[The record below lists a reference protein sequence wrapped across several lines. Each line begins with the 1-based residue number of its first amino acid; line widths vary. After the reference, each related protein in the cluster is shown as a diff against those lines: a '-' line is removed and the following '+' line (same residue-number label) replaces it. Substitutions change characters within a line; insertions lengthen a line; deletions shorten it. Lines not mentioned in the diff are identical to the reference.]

1 MLEIVHKQ
9 LNIMK
14 LGIDCRII
22 SSRFTGIGRYTHEL
36 VTRLIAHN
44 EKKDNPDQIVLF
56 FNDPEYYE
64 FTTNS
69 PHVKKI
75 LVNAR
80 HYSLAEQTKFL
91 RALNK
96 EKCDLV
102 HFPHFNIP
110 ILYKRPF
117 IVTIHDLT
125 LSLFPGRKMTRLH
138 HRIAYHKTIKN
149 AVKKAKKIIA
159 VSKHTK
165 KDIIEHLKVS
175 PEKITVIY
183 HGIGQEF
190 APTNNTQALEK
201 YAIPGP
207 YLLYTGVWRNHKNLK
222 RLIQALGILKK
233 TTPLKLVITG
243 NPDPHYPEV
252 QETVKQL
259 GLQDDVIFPGFV
271 SEDELVQLY
280 ANAKIYVF
288 PSLYEGFGFPPLE
301 AMKCGTPVVAS
312 NASSIPEICGP
323 QNAVFF
329 DPQDPQ
335 DIAEKIIKVY
345 NNSELQQQLIT
356 NGLSHSA
363 QFSWEEM
370 VAQTTKLYV

>member
-1 MLEIVHKQ
+1 
-9 LNIMK
+9 MK

-36 VTRLIAHN
+36 VTRLIKLN
-44 EKKDNPDQIVLF
+44 DTKEKPDQIVLF

-64 FTTNS
+64 FATNS

-91 RALNK
+91 RTLNK
-96 EKCDLV
+96 ENCDLV
-102 HFPHFNIP
+102 HFPHFNVP
-110 ILYKRPF
+110 ILYKKPF

-138 HRIAYHKTIKN
+138 HRLAYHKTIKN

-159 VSKHTK
+159 VSHHTK
-165 KDIIEHLKVS
+165 KDIVEHLKID
-175 PEKITVIY
+175 PAKITVIY
-183 HGIGQEF
+183 HGIAKEF
-190 APTNNTQALEK
+190 EKTNDTDVLQK
-201 YAIPGP
+201 HQIPGP

-222 RLIQALGILKK
+222 RLIQALKILKSK
-233 TTPLKLVITG
+233 TPLKLVITG

-252 QETVKQL
+252 QQTVKDL
-259 GLQDDVIFPGFV
+259 GLQDDVVFPGFV
-271 SEDELVQLY
+271 SEKELIQLY
-280 ANAKIYVF
+280 SHAAIYVF

-301 AMKCGTPVVAS
+301 AMKCATPVVAS
-312 NASSIPEICGP
+312 NASSIPEVCGI

-329 DPQDPQ
+329 DPQDENE
-335 DIAEKIIKVY
+335 IAQKILEVY
-345 NNSELQQQLIT
+345 NNKPLQMEMVK
-356 NGLSHSA
+356 NGLQHAA
-363 QFSWEEM
+363 QFSWEKM
-370 VAQTTKLYV
+370 VTETTKLYV